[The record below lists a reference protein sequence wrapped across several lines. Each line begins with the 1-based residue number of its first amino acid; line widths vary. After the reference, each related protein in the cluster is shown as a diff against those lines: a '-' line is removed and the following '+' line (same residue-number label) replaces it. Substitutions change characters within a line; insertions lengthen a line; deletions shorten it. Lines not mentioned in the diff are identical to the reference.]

1 MPLLSQGGGLGCFLV
16 GLVGGMSPRMRRVLR
31 GEIGTYGCV
40 VWFGPAGGFDAAVL
54 VVVCGGLA
62 ARAASCCW
70 RR

>member
-1 MPLLSQGGGLGCFLV
+1 MPLLSQGGGLGCFGGKD
-16 GLVGGMSPRMRRVLR
+16 GLGAMRIRGVLR
-31 GEIGTYGCV
+31 GEVGTYGCV